1 MKPLG
6 LKETAYGIL
15 VALFLALLL
24 IYPETEIVSE
34 MEELFSIKLTSTFV
48 EITYVFLLLLI
59 CKYLFKKLDKRK
71 TKENDRQ

>member
-6 LKETAYGIL
+6 LKETVYGIL
-15 VALFLALLL
+15 VALFLGLLL
-24 IYPETEIVSE
+24 IFPDTEIVSE

-71 TKENDRQ
+71 TKESDG